1 MVKPEDQM
9 YQEKSLRWKD
19 DILDQNSKIKDM
31 EKVSTFILS
40 FTFILYYINKVHSWQ
55 LPYWVKFPQF

>member
-9 YQEKSLRWKD
+9 YHEKSLRWKD
-19 DILDQNSKIKDM
+19 DVLDQNSKIKDM
-31 EKVSTFILS
+31 EKVSTFILL
-40 FTFILYYINKVHSWQ
+40 FTFILYYINKVHCWQ